1 MIETATA
8 FTLFD
13 KLLAALGLLREG
25 QKARSTKTDAA
36 LAALY
41 KALNKTKP
49 YLELREQG
57 GARDR
62 EREFEIAEVWHD
74 ASIPLREI
82 DPALAERCFL
92 KGGYWLEPDAW
103 DDATI
108 KQKGIAFSQV
118 LSSTKELLKK

>member
-1 MIETATA
+1 MLETATA

-25 QKARSTKTDAA
+25 QKTRSAKTDAA

-41 KALNKTKP
+41 NALNKTKP
-49 YLELREQG
+49 YLEVRANG

-62 EREFEIAEVWHD
+62 AEEFEIARVWHD

-82 DPALAERCFL
+82 DRELAKRCFI
-92 KGGYWLEPDAW
+92 KGGYWHEPDAW

-108 KQKGIAFSQV
+108 NQKGIAFTQV
-118 LSSTKELLKK
+118 MASTKALLTK

>member
-1 MIETATA
+1 MLETAAA

-25 QKARSTKTDAA
+25 QKERSAKTDAG

-49 YLELREQG
+49 YLELRAHG
-57 GARDR
+57 GARNRDK
-62 EREFEIAEVWHD
+62 EFEIAQVWHD

-82 DPALAERCFL
+82 DPELAKRCFI

-103 DDATI
+103 
-108 KQKGIAFSQV
+108 
-118 LSSTKELLKK
+118 